1 MGKSR
6 DPYTPSPSLR
16 LSLSYGSLVVA
27 ATWLIWTAFE
37 IRNLHGLY
45 RAHGVTNFRYPIAEL
60 TCGIAL
66 LILGAA
72 LARTKLWVVVPAIA
86 VGVFLGAELYWI
98 GATR

>member
-1 MGKSR
+1 M
-6 DPYTPSPSLR
+6 R
-16 LSLSYGSLVVA
+16 LSLSYGSLALA
-27 ATWLIWTAFE
+27 AIWLIWTAFE
-37 IRNLHGLY
+37 FRYLHGWY
-45 RAHGVTNFRYPIAEL
+45 AAQGVTRFRYPIAEL